1 MELNN
6 EIYHESE
13 CKKEFIIDKSKY
25 EDNNV
30 YINNFDSEYVKIKDF
45 IYKVKPDKENKLNV
59 INLNMYQRM
68 KLELLIGSKI
78 YVNKVG
84 KKDLLGLDTLK
95 IQLKSTNK
103 NKKRINKQEFLLNI
117 KKMLEN
123 IPLISNQIY
132 YYKEDIILEIELEEG
147 KNNRII
153 VENTE
158 IELFS
163 KKDNLIIYDE
173 NMIDK
178 ENMIDEENENSLF
191 KKNFN
196 FLEMGIGGLDKQF
209 ELIFRRAFT
218 SRLIE
223 KETLNKLGIN
233 HVRGILLH
241 GPPGT
246 GKTLCARQIGKIL
259 NCEEPEIVNGPSLLG
274 KYVGESEENVR
285 KLFEKA
291 IEDKENKKLHLII
304 CDEFDAIAK
313 KRGMTINDN
322 GVSDKI
328 VNQFLTMIDGPNP
341 LNNILLIC
349 ITNRIDIIDE
359 ALLRPGRLELQI
371 EVNLPDAKGR
381 KEILSIHTKKM
392 IESGYVKEINLDEI
406 VERTKNFTG
415 AELESVVK
423 NAVSFNLSKE
433 IKLNG
438 NNKNINPLIKQE
450 DLLKSIEEINPKFGK
465 TSKEINLICNKRFD
479 LYSNDYK
486 KVYEDINKKINELE
500 SGNLLS
506 ILIQGDKYV
515 GKTTLACNIAKESN
529 YSCIKL
535 VNAEL
540 LLNNNKEQLLYEK
553 FDDGYK
559 SDNLILILDSIE
571 EIIEYSKL
579 GNIYSNKILQII
591 YILLNKVI
599 EKNKKVVILL
609 TSNNKQLMNTIDI
622 LSRCNYIYN
631 INDTTTAESN
641 NLMISEYFKKKKFN
655 I

>member
-6 EIYHESE
+6 EIYDESE
-13 CKKEFIIDKSKY
+13 CKKEFVIDKSKY

-30 YINNFDSEYVKIKDF
+30 YINNFDSEYIKIKDF
-45 IYKVKPDKENKLNV
+45 IYKVKPDKDNKLNV

-78 YVNKVG
+78 YVKKVE
-84 KKDLLGLDTLK
+84 KKELLGLDKVK
-95 IQLKSTNK
+95 IKLNSTSK
-103 NKKRINKQEFLLNI
+103 NKKRVNKEEVLLNI
-117 KKMLEN
+117 KRMFEN
-123 IPLISNQIY
+123 IPLICNQVY
-132 YYKEDIILEIELEEG
+132 YYKEDILLEIELEDE

-153 VENTE
+153 IENTE

-163 KKDNLIIYDE
+163 KKENLLIYEDIDN
-173 NMIDK
+173 
-178 ENMIDEENENSLF
+178 EENENSLF

-233 HVRGILLH
+233 HIRGILLH

-259 NCEEPEIVNGPSLLG
+259 NCEDPEIVNGPSLLG

-313 KRGMTINDN
+313 KRGITINDN

-371 EVNLPDAKGR
+371 EVNLPDDKGR
-381 KEILSIHTKKM
+381 KDILSIHTKKM

-406 VERTKNFTG
+406 VKKTKNFTG

-438 NNKNINPLIKQE
+438 NNKNIKPLIKQE

-465 TSKEINLICNKRFD
+465 TSKEINIICNKRFD

-486 KVYEDINKKINELE
+486 KVYEDVNKKINELE
-500 SGNLLS
+500 RGNLLS

-553 FDDGYK
+553 FDEGYK
-559 SDNLILILDSIE
+559 SENLILILDSVE

-622 LSRCNYIYN
+622 VSRCNYIYN
-631 INDTTTAESN
+631 INDTTTVESN

>member
-6 EIYHESE
+6 GVYDESA
-13 CKKEFIIDKSKY
+13 CKKEFLIDKSKY

-30 YINNFDSEYVKIKDF
+30 YINNFDSEYIKIKDF
-45 IYKVKPDKENKLNV
+45 IYKVKPDKDNKLNV

-68 KLELLIGSKI
+68 KLELLIGLKI
-78 YVNKVG
+78 YVNKVE
-84 KKDLLGLDTLK
+84 KEELLGLDKVK
-95 IQLKSTNK
+95 IKLNSTSK
-103 NKKRINKQEFLLNI
+103 EKKRINKEEVLLNI
-117 KKMLEN
+117 KKILET
-123 IPLISNQIY
+123 IPLICNQVY
-132 YYKEDIILEIELEEG
+132 YYKDNILLEIELEDE

-163 KKDNLIIYDE
+163 KKENLVIYDDIY
-173 NMIDK
+173 N
-178 ENMIDEENENSLF
+178 EENENSLF

-233 HVRGILLH
+233 HIRGILLH

-259 NCEEPEIVNGPSLLG
+259 NCEDPEIVNGPSLLG

-313 KRGMTINDN
+313 KRGITINDN

-371 EVNLPDAKGR
+371 EVNLPDDKGR
-381 KEILSIHTKKM
+381 KDILSIHTKKM

-406 VERTKNFTG
+406 VEKTKNFTG
-415 AELESVVK
+415 AELESVIK

-438 NNKNINPLIKQE
+438 NNKNIKPLIKQE

-465 TSKEINLICNKRFD
+465 TSKEINIICNKRFD

-486 KVYEDINKKINELE
+486 KAFDDIKKKINGLE
-500 SGNLLS
+500 TGNLLS

-529 YSCIKL
+529 FSCIKL
-535 VNAEL
+535 VNAEI

-553 FDDGYK
+553 FDEGYK
-559 SDNLILILDSIE
+559 SENLILILDSVE

-622 LSRCNYIYN
+622 VSRCNYIYN
-631 INDTTTAESN
+631 INDTTTVESN